1 MAGTVAVTTALIAAA
16 FAVGRRP
23 RPPVDRA
30 VPRSW
35 LVAAVAVTAANL
47 FLAAFLLAATRTA
60 RRASPAS
67 IHHA

>member
-23 RPPVDRA
+23 RPPLDRA

-35 LVAAVAVTAANL
+35 LVAAVAVANL
-47 FLAAFLLAATRTA
+47 FLAALLLAATRTA
-60 RRASPAS
+60 RRASPGS